1 MITGSGID
9 LVNIERLKN
18 VINKWNNH
26 FLRKIYTDQEIKY
39 CEKKKKK
46 RYQSYAGI
54 FAAKEAWVKALGT
67 GFYNIKWKEIE
78 VRKNSLGRPMIHLS
92 DRLLTITKKRK
103 IDRIHLSISHTEE
116 LAIAQVIMERRE
128 IL

>member
-1 MITGSGID
+1 MIIGCGID
-9 LVNIERLKN
+9 LVNIDRIKSI
-18 VINKWNNH
+18 INRWDIR
-26 FLRKIYTDQEIKY
+26 FLEKVYTEQEISY
-39 CEKKKKK
+39 CEKKKNN
-46 RYQSYAGI
+46 RYQSYAGF
-54 FAAKEAWVKALGT
+54 FASKEAWVKALGT

-116 LAIAQVIMERRE
+116 LATAQVIMES
-128 IL
+128 